1 MKMVEPKI
9 PTLKKFDLSN
19 HLNDEMPF
27 DLEYVLCYLKK
38 SLLG

>member
-1 MKMVEPKI
+1 MKMVETKVPI
-9 PTLKKFDLSN
+9 LKKFDLIIY
-19 HLNDEMPF
+19 LKDEMPF